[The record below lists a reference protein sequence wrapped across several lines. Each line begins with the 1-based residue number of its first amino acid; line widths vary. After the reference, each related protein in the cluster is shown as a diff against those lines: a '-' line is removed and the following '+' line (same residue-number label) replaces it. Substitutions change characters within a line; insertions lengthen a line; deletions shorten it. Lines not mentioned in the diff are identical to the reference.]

1 MPIPLESGTPFNQPK
16 QLPLRE
22 TDIVPENGWLED
34 DRFLLVAPAYL
45 PGFFCCSN
53 SGRQFSTLN
62 LRVFPGFSSNI
73 PMGES
78 QFHPWFSRRRCQPQ
92 LLALLLWLQHHAC
105 QGVEKQHDGNLRI
118 FIGIS
123 STFFLGCKKKTTC
136 LRKFWGFSKFESFL
150 EILGILK
157 RVHQSNY
164 QVSFADV
171 SSRLNVFQAGSCFS
185 LKLREWYSPKTK
197 QFALKNHGW
206 KTMFVLKWS
215 LSRGIC

>member
-1 MPIPLESGTPFNQPK
+1 MVGRRSFPFGCTC
-16 QLPLRE
+16 LFARF
-22 TDIVPENGWLED
+22 
-34 DRFLLVAPAYL
+34 FLLFKFREAVFHPQL
-45 PGFFCCSN
+45 TS
-53 SGRQFSTLN
+53 FS
-62 LRVFPGFSSNI
+62 RVFIQYSN
-73 PMGES
+73 GGS
-78 QFHPWFSRRRCQPQ
+78 QLHPWFSRRRCQPQ

-105 QGVEKQHDGNLRI
+105 QGVEKQHDGNLRS

-123 STFFLGCKKKTTC
+123 STLFFGDAKKKTTETYTSC